1 MPGKL
6 ALYIAR
12 RFLMAVLGT
21 FLVVFVLIVTLDLVE
36 LIRSN
41 TPGLA
46 RFGDLVG
53 MALLHAPSMTITA
66 APFIL
71 LLASMMTFAMLA
83 RSSEL
88 VVTRAAGVSVWRLLT
103 PVLVSATLL
112 GIFAFAVYNPL
123 ASAFTE
129 KFDMLEQRYFD
140 RSSSRL
146 AVSGKGLWLRQG
158 GEQGQTVIRAQH
170 ADSTIERLED
180 VTIFQFD
187 RMDRLYRRINAET
200 ATLGDQ
206 VWNLTGVLRWNL
218 SDRQETD
225 IETSM
230 AEMQATSL
238 PEMNIPTELT
248 AERIQDSFAPPETIG
263 FWELPEFIALLDE
276 SGFSSSR
283 HRLHWLRL
291 AAQPAV
297 FVAMV
302 LIGAAFSMRHQ
313 RFGGLGYMALAT
325 VIAGFGYFFLSDIA
339 GALGASGAIPVMLS
353 GLGPPLAA
361 VLLSLGLLLHLED
374 G

>member
-12 RFLMAVLGT
+12 RFLMTVLGT
-21 FLVVFVLIVTLDLVE
+21 FMAVFVLIVTIDLVE

-88 VVTRAAGVSVWRLLT
+88 VVTRAAGVSVWRLLS
-103 PVLVSATLL
+103 PVLIAAMLL

-129 KFDMLEQRYFD
+129 KFDVLEQRYFD

-200 ATLGDQ
+200 ALLGDQ
-206 VWNLTGVLRWNL
+206 VWKLTDVLRWNL
-218 SDRQETD
+218 SDRQEAD

-230 AEMQATSL
+230 AEMRATSL

-248 AERIQDSFAPPETIG
+248 AERIQDSFAAPETIS
-263 FWELPEFIALLDE
+263 FWELPEFIALLDD

-291 AAQPAV
+291 AAMPAV

-302 LIGAAFSMRHQ
+302 LIGAVFSMRHQ

-339 GALGASGAIPVMLS
+339 GALGASGAIPVLLA

-361 VLLSLGLLLHLED
+361 VLLSVGLLLHLED